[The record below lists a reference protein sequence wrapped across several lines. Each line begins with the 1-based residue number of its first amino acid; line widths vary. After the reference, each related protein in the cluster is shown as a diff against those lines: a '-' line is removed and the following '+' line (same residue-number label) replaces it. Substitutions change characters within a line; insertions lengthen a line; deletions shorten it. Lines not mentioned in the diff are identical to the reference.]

1 MLILFLSKIFL
12 TRTVGFFQKQK
23 LALLQTYQ
31 SFYSPD
37 PVTRNLGLEKNFP
50 PDVEIFSRHYQ
61 VIRDSWQSALCY
73 GSSFLVRRSHL
84 LDIGGFCQNSLSED
98 YHTGVKLSAQGYEVA
113 YLNESLSAGLSAE
126 NIFGHI
132 RQRQRWARGTIQSLF
147 IAENP
152 LTIKGLNFWQRLA
165 HFEGIIQW
173 FTSPLRIA
181 IFFLPLA
188 YTAGILPIE
197 ASLQEI
203 IYFVVPYY
211 CVQVGT
217 FAWLNFRSRSAM
229 ISEVY
234 NIVTTFP
241 VTWEVIQTL
250 ITPLGSIFKVTPKGT
265 KCDRYYFNWS
275 LASPLCF
282 VLAVNVANLI
292 SIIGL
297 IQTDSLGELNS
308 VGGISLILFWN
319 IYNLMIISL
328 SLWAM
333 LDIPK
338 PNNYEWFNIF
348 EEIRVVIDEHI
359 YQGIITQISDVG
371 ALVELDYSS
380 LKSINQEFKI
390 LISQNQLPVKSENV
404 EIIGQNLYLKGE
416 VLEVIEGINN
426 NKLNIVFDTTNI
438 ERYRQLITKIYCLDN
453 NPWTSLNTASEW
465 KTIYLLFR
473 SLITTPWRWINYNIY
488 QRKMLLGNISYE
500 LEGSEEKKT
509 KTVLTSTWDD

>member
-1 MLILFLSKIFL
+1 LGILDKG
-12 TRTVGFFQKQK
+12 R
-23 LALLQTYQ
+23 
-31 SFYSPD
+31 D
-37 PVTRNLGLEKNFP
+37 GL
-50 PDVEIFSRHYQ
+50 
-61 VIRDSWQSALCY
+61 
-73 GSSFLVRRSHL
+73 
-84 LDIGGFCQNSLSED
+84 
-98 YHTGVKLSAQGYEVA
+98 
-113 YLNESLSAGLSAE
+113 
-126 NIFGHI
+126 
-132 RQRQRWARGTIQSLF
+132 GTIQSLF

-229 ISEVY
+229 ISELY

-308 VGGISLILFWN
+308 VGGIS
-319 IYNLMIISL
+319 
-328 SLWAM
+328 
-333 LDIPK
+333 
-338 PNNYEWFNIF
+338 
-348 EEIRVVIDEHI
+348 
-359 YQGIITQISDVG
+359 
-371 ALVELDYSS
+371 
-380 LKSINQEFKI
+380 
-390 LISQNQLPVKSENV
+390 
-404 EIIGQNLYLKGE
+404 
-416 VLEVIEGINN
+416 
-426 NKLNIVFDTTNI
+426 
-438 ERYRQLITKIYCLDN
+438 
-453 NPWTSLNTASEW
+453 
-465 KTIYLLFR
+465 
-473 SLITTPWRWINYNIY
+473 
-488 QRKMLLGNISYE
+488 
-500 LEGSEEKKT
+500 
-509 KTVLTSTWDD
+509 